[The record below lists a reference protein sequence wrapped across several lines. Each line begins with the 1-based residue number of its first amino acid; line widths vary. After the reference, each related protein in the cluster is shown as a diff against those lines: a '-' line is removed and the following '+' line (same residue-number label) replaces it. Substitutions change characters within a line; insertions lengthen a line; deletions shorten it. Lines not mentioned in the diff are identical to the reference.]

1 MDRSEIEAKVTDAI
15 IARLEAGVAP
25 WTKPWTTSGWL
36 PTSLS
41 SGKAYRGINPL
52 ILSSVAAEKGYGSPL
67 WGTFKQVQDFGGKI
81 RKGEKATPIV
91 FWKILKVNDQ
101 QASKENATKSIPLL
115 RYFNVFNVEQ
125 ADGLELPPR
134 FAQDRVPVAPESGVL
149 TVIDGYIDGPDVTH
163 VASERA
169 FYSPT
174 EDKVV
179 LPLRDQFAEG
189 DRYAGTV
196 FHELVHSTGHRSR
209 LDRFTEAAP
218 FGCATYAKEEL
229 VAEIGATL
237 LGATVGVKTSLD
249 ESASY
254 VASWLRALEDDRS
267 LVIKASQQAQKAVD
281 RILNH
286 DPSEVQVEEETREL
300 VNA

>member
-25 WTKPWTTSGWL
+25 WTKPWTSSGWL

-52 ILSSVAAEKGYGSPL
+52 ILSAVAEEQGYSSPL
-67 WGTFKQVQDFGGKI
+67 WGTFKQVQEFGGQI
-81 RKGEKATPIV
+81 RKGEKATAVV
-91 FWKILKVNDQ
+91 FWKILNVKDK
-101 QASKENATKSIPLL
+101 QASKEDAAKKIPLL

-125 ADGLELPPR
+125 ADGLTLPPR
-134 FAQDRVPVAPESGVL
+134 FAEDREPVEPEAGVL
-149 TVIDGYIDGPDVTH
+149 SVIDGYVDGPKVSH
-163 VASERA
+163 VASDRA

-174 EDKVV
+174 EDKIV
-179 LPLRDQFAEG
+179 LPLRDQFPTGEG
-189 DRYAGTV
+189 YAGTA

-209 LDRFTEAAP
+209 LDRFTESAP
-218 FGCATYAKEEL
+218 FGCANYAKEEL

-237 LGATVGVKTSLD
+237 LGATVGVTTSLD
-249 ESASY
+249 RSAAY
-254 VASWLRALEDDRS
+254 VASWLRQLQDDRS
-267 LVIKASQQAQKAVD
+267 LIIKASQQAQKAVD

-286 DPSEVQVEEETREL
+286 DPSVQVQEEASEL